1 MIRSIIAQL
10 DKVPFQRTLNIVARS
25 IDSTVQEAALVTH
38 GEQESDLH
46 VWTPIEQDDKVSNLS
61 VTPHRGGFFTLPR
74 LPKKN
79 YITLSNTLQ
88 LTL

>member
-10 DKVPFQRTLNIVARS
+10 DKIPFQRTLNIVARS

-46 VWTPIEQDDKVSNLS
+46 V
-61 VTPHRGGFFTLPR
+61 
-74 LPKKN
+74 
-79 YITLSNTLQ
+79 
-88 LTL
+88 